1 MDGVAVASRRGL
13 LGVPVGGGPGVGVV
27 APVLGEPLEARLG
40 GGLGDG
46 AQGEGL
52 GLPVGACR
60 GEGEIAGL

>member
-40 GGLGDG
+40 GGLGNG